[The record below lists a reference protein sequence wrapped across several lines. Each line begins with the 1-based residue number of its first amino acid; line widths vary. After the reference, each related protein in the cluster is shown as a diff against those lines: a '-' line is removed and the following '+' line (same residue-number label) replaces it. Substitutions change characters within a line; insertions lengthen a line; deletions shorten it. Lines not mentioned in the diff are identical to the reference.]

1 MFCPQSAIRS
11 SPFSTRTVL
20 GLNLNLQPGRHPIS
34 LPVIPCSYKLS
45 HRVPFSCSS
54 SLSKNTQKYSLELPW
69 RGTRTSLPIKMKT
82 KTEMV
87 NINARV
93 KRFNLFA
100 FCIRTFHLSTYL
112 PTFLPAYPKNP
123 VVDVVAESS
132 SFRSDDLAGRHT
144 IIRAHSPRDVVNYKH
159 RHKR

>member
-1 MFCPQSAIRS
+1 MPLEAVPSVPELSWVLILISSQGDIPFPCPSFRVVINCLIA
-11 SPFSTRTVL
+11 
-20 GLNLNLQPGRHPIS
+20 S
-34 LPVIPCSYKLS
+34 L
-45 HRVPFSCSS
+45 FSCSS
-54 SLSKNTQKYSLELPW
+54 SLSKNTQNYSLELPW

-132 SFRSDDLAGRHT
+132 SFRSDDLAGRHG